1 MIVLANRGPNS
12 PAHLLAAR
20 CADQGYFIP
29 VEVMHG
35 AIEQVADEASIEA
48 LSAALA
54 DALHRKFDDRP
65 VLNNWAA
72 LLDYLKAKLVALQQ
86 EEVRVLFLDSKNH
99 LIADEAHNR
108 GTIDECPL
116 HVRNLIHRA
125 LDLGAA
131 ALILAHNHPSGDP
144 TPSHQDIHIT
154 RNLIE
159 ATKHLRITIHDH
171 IIVGGSQPPVSMRS
185 LGHLS

>member
-1 MIVLANRGPNS
+1 VPEPSPYAPPLELARVRDRRLDADIKHHS
-12 PAHLLAAR
+12 TMLAMLLK
-20 CADQGYFIP
+20 
-29 VEVMHG
+29 
-35 AIEQVADEASIEA
+35 
-48 LSAALA
+48 
-54 DALHRKFDDRP
+54 RKFDDRP

-99 LIADEAHNR
+99 LIADEVHSR
-108 GTIDECPL
+108 GTIDECPV

-144 TPSHQDIHIT
+144 TPSAQDIHIT